1 MMNEVEDAAER
12 ERANRAWS
20 DAILRVVDR
29 SFRHRWEIYDDVVR
43 ALLTP
48 GSTWIDVGCGENA
61 MVNDSD
67 FGGRAHTAV
76 GVDIF
81 VPPPGTRRFVAATVR
96 ALPFADN
103 SADLVTLRFV
113 AEHLDSADALADV
126 ARVLKPGGRM
136 VVLTTNTLSPF
147 IAAPRLLPF
156 GVKNWLL
163 RTIFQVHEEDVLPT
177 YHALNTPDAYR
188 KGPAGLPLE
197 RLFILS
203 DLNYTRRWMF
213 LVLLAN
219 HLFTMLPGS
228 AELRMNLLAV
238 CRKPAA

>member
-1 MMNEVEDAAER
+1 MTEFEDT

-29 SFRHRWEIYDDVVR
+29 SFRHRWEVYDDTVR
-43 ALLTP
+43 ALLAP
-48 GSTWIDVGCGENA
+48 GSTWIDVGCGDNA
-61 MVNDSD
+61 MVNDPD
-67 FGGRAHTAV
+67 FGGRAARAV

-81 VPPPGTRRFVAATVR
+81 VPPPGTQRFVTATVR
-96 ALPFADN
+96 ALPFADA

-126 ARVLKPGGRM
+126 ARVLKHGGRM
-136 VVLTTNTLSPF
+136 VVIKTNTLSPF

-163 RTIFQVHEEDVLPT
+163 RAIFKVQEEDVLPT

-188 KGPAGLPLE
+188 RGPAGLALE
-197 RLFILS
+197 RLAVIS

-219 HLFTMLPGS
+219 HLVTMLPGC

-238 CRKPAA
+238 CRKQAR